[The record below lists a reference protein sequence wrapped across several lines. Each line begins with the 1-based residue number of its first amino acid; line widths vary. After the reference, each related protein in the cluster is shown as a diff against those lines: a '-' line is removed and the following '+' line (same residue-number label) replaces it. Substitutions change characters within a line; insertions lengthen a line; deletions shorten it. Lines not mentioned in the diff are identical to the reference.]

1 MTEDRTMRVVCLAYH
16 LIGHEGLDFM
26 LEESGDE
33 VVAVFTH
40 EDAPGE
46 EIWWPS
52 VARLARAK
60 DIPVFAPENVNEPEW
75 VQHLALLQPD
85 FIVSLWYRNLIKRQI
100 LDIPAR
106 GALNLH
112 GSLLPKYRGRAPV
125 NWVLVNGERQTGVT
139 LHYMTERP
147 DAGDIVAQAVV
158 PIDFQDT
165 ALDLYRKLARA
176 TRELLRAAWPLL
188 RAGSATRIP
197 QNEGEATYWG
207 RRTPEDGRF
216 SWEWPALRI
225 YDLVR
230 AVTHPYPGAF
240 VEWGGRKFF
249 VWSAYP
255 MPGLLH
261 PHAPLPATITQVG
274 KEGIEVATGEGN
286 LLLRRVQLEGDDEIS
301 GWEFAQRYG
310 LERGQVLGG

>member
-1 MTEDRTMRVVCLAYH
+1 MRVVCLAYH

-26 LEESGDE
+26 LRESGDE

-52 VARLARAK
+52 VAELARTK
-60 DIPVFAPENVNEPEW
+60 GIPVFAPENINEPQW
-75 VQHLALLQPD
+75 IHHIAALRPD
-85 FIVSLWYRNLIKRQI
+85 FILSFWYRNLVKREI
-100 LDIPAR
+100 LEIPAR

-125 NWVLVNGERQTGVT
+125 NWVLVNGEQQTGVT
-139 LHYMTERP
+139 LHYMVERA

-165 ALDLYRKLARA
+165 ALDLYRKLVRA
-176 TRELLRAAWPLL
+176 TREVLRAAWPLL
-188 RAGSATRIP
+188 RAGTAPRVP
-197 QNEGEATYWG
+197 QDEAEATYFG

-216 SWEWPALRI
+216 SWSWPALRI
-225 YDLVR
+225 HNLVR

-240 VEWGGRKFF
+240 VEWDGRKFF

-255 MPGLLH
+255 MPGLLRPH
-261 PHAPLPATITQVG
+261 PPVPGTIT
-274 KEGIEVATGEGN
+274 EINEDGIEVATGEGN
-286 LLLRRVQLEGDDEIS
+286 LLLRDVQLEGEEEMT
-301 GWEFAQRYG
+301 GWDFARRYG
-310 LERGQVLGG
+310 LQHGQVLAS